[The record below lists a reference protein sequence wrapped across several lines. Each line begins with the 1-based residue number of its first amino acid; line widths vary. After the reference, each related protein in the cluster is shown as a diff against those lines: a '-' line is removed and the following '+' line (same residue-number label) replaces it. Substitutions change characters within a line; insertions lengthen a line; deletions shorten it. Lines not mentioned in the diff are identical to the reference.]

1 MITTEQKNDLWEK
14 LHECNSINTIAARA
28 LECEDTN
35 DKRDPFPSAS
45 YATALQ
51 RVSRVLSD
59 AIAMLDKL
67 PDKTN

>member
-14 LHECNSINTIAARA
+14 LHDCYSVTNIAARA
-28 LECEDTN
+28 LEFEDTT

-51 RVSRVLSD
+51 RVSKVLLE
-59 AIAMLDKL
+59 AIAMLDNL
-67 PDKTN
+67 PNNQ

>member
-14 LHECNSINTIAARA
+14 LRDCYSVTNIAARA
-28 LECEDTN
+28 LEFEDTT

-51 RVSRVLSD
+51 RVSKVLLE
-59 AIAMLDKL
+59 AIAMLDNL
-67 PDKTN
+67 PNNQ